1 MTALPLFESDLLYRP
16 TAKSLVNIRTTPLT
30 PPRAPMPGE
39 QYRFHFDMTK
49 CIGCKCCVVACNEQN
64 GNPAG
69 INWRR
74 VGEIEG
80 GYYPNT
86 QRHYLSIDRKSTRLN
101 SSHGYSSYAV
111 FCLKKKRRLPILRLS
126 I

>member
-1 MTALPLFESDLLYRP
+1 MTTLPLFESDLLYQPSAR
-16 TAKSLVNIRTTPLT
+16 SLVKIRTNPATLIPSRTPE
-30 PPRAPMPGE
+30 AGE

-86 QRHYLSIDRKSTRLN
+86 QRHTSRWAATIAWNRP
-101 SSHGYSSYAV
+101 A
-111 FCLKKKRRLPILRLS
+111 
-126 I
+126 

>member
-1 MTALPLFESDLLYRP
+1 MSPTLPLFESDLLYRP
-16 TAKSLVNIRTTPLT
+16 TTKSLVQIRTLPEPLIPT
-30 PPRAPMPGE
+30 RKPEPGE

-64 GNPAG
+64 GNPAA

-80 GYYPNT
+80 GTTRTRNAIT
-86 QRHYLSIDRKSTRLN
+86 SRWAAITALSRP
-101 SSHGYSSYAV
+101 A
-111 FCLKKKRRLPILRLS
+111 
-126 I
+126 